1 MCRIVEL
8 VPARNIAVSS
18 ANRPSYF
25 LFFSLFLI
33 VFTISIFAHM
43 GFIVSQTTLE
53 CNRELVSRPA
63 SRRLLLSLVISLVS
77 RLCNTASPLSPRA
90 CTCCTQPPCLTHKIL
105 WKRRLGNTKVV
116 VKEAA
121 QQPQQPEEVVNAIV
135 SAAQTGVKTITVT
148 TNFDATNSKVT
159 LSKGSSAV
167 EIATPNF
174 SEDGKT
180 ITISTTANLVA
191 STYTV
196 KVDELTADVTA
207 EASKVDKIEILSD
220 KAALANKD
228 GQGRYMGATVGYRV
242 LNQFED
248 DITKTVSLTV
258 NSSASSAT
266 LSPSAH
272 LIKFTTNSSNGFM
285 LGRDV
290 IVVSLLDTT
299 SGKNATANL
308 TLSTEAYAAEMTFEG
323 VYNVDGKT
331 LTEDTNFANDPFY
344 ILLTAKDQ
352 YGNKYKEYKQIV
364 ENEDLYVSVMGG
376 LTALTKYS
384 NGSTNTHF
392 IVLNKD
398 GVDYLAYPV
407 AWMGTMTPSAGTAT
421 VQVLSAGG
429 GTCSGEIEVATG
441 ARVDSI
447 TVSQNGVIVA
457 GEENELSFTALDANG
472 NEVTAYK
479 QLRQVEINGNTAN
492 YSLAF
497 ERNADGSA
505 KLILDAT
512 APGAIVKK
520 DQTAMQSFTFQ
531 TLNHKFSTALLTI
544 SENARPVAIDGL
556 RDVDTSISTN
566 TSMVDIKVKNLV
578 VEDQYGRILSAG
590 KVADMIK
597 KGTGMYNLRE
607 VTATIPKNSVLKVSG
622 SALTAQGGTY
632 AVAVSGSAASITKN
646 SVLFQVSPQNKGT
659 ETVSFQIYNNGA
671 NQQEMLADA
680 SVDVNFT
687 IKDTTSATTATAT
700 VDPIYVAT
708 GGALTSVRSAYKQA
722 VKVKVGGA
730 LLSQSDY
737 TVDVPGG
744 MTVVADTVDHTNVWA
759 VYSSD
764 DQDDIKE
771 FKDQTATTLTR
782 TLTITLNGT
791 GEKFTV
797 DATID
802 RTAPKITTVDGLTG
816 KFTPVNGDT
825 INLAY
830 LLGSAS
836 PKLSADW
843 IADQYGKGVTVDA
856 NGVYTLADGTTV
868 TPSLTF
874 VPTVALGEGAGAPT
888 DLKDNNKGT
897 ASMTVNTGFAGA
909 GLTINFGGTTANVK
923 ILGF

>member
-1 MCRIVEL
+1 
-8 VPARNIAVSS
+8 
-18 ANRPSYF
+18 
-25 LFFSLFLI
+25 
-33 VFTISIFAHM
+33 M
-43 GFIVSQTTLE
+43 GFIVSQTTSE
-53 CNRELVSRPA
+53 CNRELVSRPTF
-63 SRRLLLSLVISLVS
+63 RHPLLSLVISLVS
-77 RLCNTASPLSPRA
+77 RLCNTVSPLFLRA

-105 WKRRLGNTKVV
+105 WKSGLGNTKVV

-121 QQPQQPEEVVNAIV
+121 QQPQPEEVVNAIV

-228 GQGRYMGATVGYRV
+228 AQGRYMGATVGYRV

-272 LIKFTTNSSNGFM
+272 LIKFTTTSSNGFM

-352 YGNKYKEYKQIV
+352 YGNKYKEYKKII
-364 ENEDLYVSVMGG
+364 ENQDLYVTIMGG
-376 LTALTKYS
+376 LTALTKS
-384 NGSTNTHF
+384 ADGLNF

-398 GVDYLAYPV
+398 GVDYLAYPLG
-407 AWMGTMTPSAGTAT
+407 WMGTMTPSAGTAT
-421 VQVLSAGG
+421 LQILSAGG
-429 GTCSGEIEVATG
+429 GTCTGEIEVATG

-457 GEENELSFTALDANG
+457 GEENELSFTALDASG

-479 QLRQVEINGNTAN
+479 QLRNIEINGGSNT

-512 APGAIVKK
+512 KATIRK
-520 DQTAMQSFTFQ
+520 DQTAMQSFTFK
-531 TLNHKFSTALLTI
+531 TLNNKFSTALLTI

-597 KGTGMYNLRE
+597 SGTGMYNLRE

-646 SVLFQVSPQNKGT
+646 SVLFQVSPQKKGT
-659 ETVSFQIYNNGA
+659 ETVSFQIYNSGA
-671 NQQEMLADA
+671 NQQEILADA

-797 DATID
+797 DVTID

-816 KFTPVNGDT
+816 KFTPANGDT

-830 LLGSAS
+830 LLGSTS

-874 VPTVALGEGAGAPT
+874 VPTVALGEGYGAPDT
-888 DLKDNNKGT
+888 LTNNNKDT
-897 ASMTVNTGFAGA
+897 ASMTVKTGFAGA
-909 GLTINFGGTTANVK
+909 GLTINFGGTTADVK